1 VSEPGSKTWSSG
13 PKLVIA
19 DDGSVTLDGMAE
31 TAVKFSY
38 LNMTF
43 SEANLLFYMA
53 TPGAHAGKST
63 ASAPTQRVKAFFG
76 TYGGQK
82 IAGLIASSATSKK
95 PSRKE
100 SSFMTTFQVIAKYM
114 GQINQAFIISDLIK
128 KATGAQ
134 EKGDLSELGE
144 VEGDLS
150 SQITDLSQSQGE
162 VATTQQSA
170 IETEMGENPTLTF
183 DQAADA
189 LRSAQAD
196 DLGVDEVEDVAE
208 AQLDAAGEPILEVP
222 VSEGGLDIAA
232 AAGEDAAGDLV
243 VDALLDD
250 ALMLVLL

>member
-1 VSEPGSKTWSSG
+1 
-13 PKLVIA
+13 
-19 DDGSVTLDGMAE
+19 
-31 TAVKFSY
+31 
-38 LNMTF
+38 
-43 SEANLLFYMA
+43 
-53 TPGAHAGKST
+53 
-63 ASAPTQRVKAFFG
+63 
-76 TYGGQK
+76 
-82 IAGLIASSATSKK
+82 
-95 PSRKE
+95 
-100 SSFMTTFQVIAKYM
+100 MTTFQVIAKYM